1 MQRMWLSAGGLA
13 LLGLAGCGKPDV
25 TALQKLACE
34 QAAASVD
41 LQSVKQIDTLRK
53 ALGVAPDVDPLAFCQ
68 SIGAQMSAPNGA
80 NGGQDGEAAQEE
92 AEN

>member
-1 MQRMWLSAGGLA
+1 MQRVWLGAGTLA
-13 LLGLAGCGKPDV
+13 LLTLAGCGKPDM

-34 QAAASVD
+34 QAAANVD

-53 ALGVAPDVDPLAFCQ
+53 ALGVAPDVDPVAFCE
-68 SIGAQMSAPNGA
+68 SIGAQMGAPSSGDLGQNGEKA
-80 NGGQDGEAAQEE
+80 PQK